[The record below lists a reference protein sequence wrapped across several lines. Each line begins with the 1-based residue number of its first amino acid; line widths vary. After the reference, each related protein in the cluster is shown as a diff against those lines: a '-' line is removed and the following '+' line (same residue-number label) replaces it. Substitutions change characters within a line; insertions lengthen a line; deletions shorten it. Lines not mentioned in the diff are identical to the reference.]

1 MKKFF
6 SLSPVLVFF
15 IVFNSLCAKELPEDD
30 SKYKEITTKT
40 CVPLF
45 GALGK
50 GNVNT
55 IRQFISGKMYDEN
68 KVLLEQNKE
77 YPKFLREFYRGA
89 KFSIDKVIELE
100 TDTDA
105 KSSVDTI
112 VYVGIVFKT
121 GDTNQIR
128 LRVKKDEGD
137 LIWKVVD
144 YVDDSEQK

>member
-1 MKKFF
+1 MKKIF

-15 IVFNSLCAKELPEDD
+15 VVFNSLCAKELPEDD
-30 SKYKEITTKT
+30 SKYKEINTKT

-45 GALGK
+45 EALEK

-55 IRQFISGKMYDEN
+55 IRQFISEKMYDEN
-68 KVLLEQNKE
+68 KVLLEQNKK

-105 KSSVDTI
+105 ESSVDTI
-112 VYVGIVFKT
+112 VYVGIIFKN
-121 GDTNQIR
+121 GDTNQIM
-128 LRVKKDEGD
+128 LRIKKGEGD

>member
-1 MKKFF
+1 MKKIF

-15 IVFNSLCAKELPEDD
+15 MVFNSLCAKELPEDD
-30 SKYKEITTKT
+30 SKYEEINTKT

-45 GALGK
+45 DAVKK

-55 IRQFISGKMYDEN
+55 IRQYISGKMYDEQ
-68 KVLLEQNKE
+68 KVLLEQNKK
-77 YPKFLREFYRGA
+77 YPKFLRKFYRGS
-89 KFSIDKVIELE
+89 KFSIDKVTELK
-100 TDTDA
+100 TDTA
-105 KSSVDTI
+105 AESSVDTI
-112 VYVGIVFKT
+112 VYVRIEFKT

-137 LIWKVVD
+137 LIWKAVD